1 MSARRTHHRKT
12 SLSRSRDRAVPFCL
26 VPLRETTAIIWIS
39 PRTPARL
46 VTLER
51 VPGYRF
57 AGMKKLLFK
66 PEELRTLRQPTVSQ
80 RRAQ

>member
-1 MSARRTHHRKT
+1 MSARRTHH
-12 SLSRSRDRAVPFCL
+12 AVPFCL
-26 VPLRETTAIIWIS
+26 VPLREAAAIIGIS

-46 VTLER
+46 VTIER
-51 VPGYRF
+51 LPSYRF

-66 PEELRTLRQPTVSQ
+66 PEELLTLLQPTVSQ

>member
-1 MSARRTHHRKT
+1 MSARRTHHRKAPV
-12 SLSRSRDRAVPFCL
+12 SRSRDRAVPFCL
-26 VPLRETTAIIWIS
+26 VPLREAAAIIGIS
-39 PRTPARL
+39 PRTPAHL

-66 PEELRTLRQPTVSQ
+66 PEELLTLLQPTVSQ